1 MSTPRCQRCIR
12 LILRALPAVLLA
24 ASASAEPAPPVGHVL
39 GELVELDFDAGQTR
53 PSGDVVHQLDL
64 VVAWEATN
72 PDGLIVI
79 DGHAERTDQPTADLQ
94 RSLRRAQYLRDSLI
108 RGGVDPDHIVIA
120 AYASNASSQADAAAR
135 RAVIWASREG
145 LYAVVARLGN
155 ADQVYVEGEEI
166 RARDPV
172 ARR

>member
-39 GELVELDFDAGQTR
+39 VELDFGAGQTR
-53 PSGDVVHQLDL
+53 PSGDVKHQLDP

-120 AYASNASSQADAAAR
+120 AYASNASSQADPAAR

-155 ADQVYVEGEEI
+155 ADRVYVEGEEI
-166 RARDPV
+166 GARDPV